1 MTEINPEEQS
11 EILRVSRL
19 ISIGFSTSETL
30 AAHVVVYRTLN
41 LDKELAL
48 ICMRELARRR
58 LLGEDF
64 DYETYIEEKIKTI
77 PQMKGINL
85 LGISNKMIF
94 SQKYF
99 AEDKK

>member
-1 MTEINPEEQS
+1 MTEIDLAEQS

-30 AAHVVVYRTLN
+30 AAHVVVYRTLK

-48 ICMRELARRR
+48 ICMQELARRR
-58 LLGEDF
+58 LVGEEF
-64 DYETYIEEKIKTI
+64 DYETYIEEKTKTI
-77 PQMKGINL
+77 PQMKGIDL

-99 AEDKK
+99 NKDKK